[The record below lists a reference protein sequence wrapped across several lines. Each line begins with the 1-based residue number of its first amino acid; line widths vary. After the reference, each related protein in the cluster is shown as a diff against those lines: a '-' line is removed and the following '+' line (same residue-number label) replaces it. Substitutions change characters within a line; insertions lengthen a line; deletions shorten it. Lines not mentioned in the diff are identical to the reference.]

1 MPVYVTKVVWT
12 GSHDGELTCGNG
24 PKMSFSA
31 PPALQGRSGVM
42 TPEDALVAA
51 LNMCF
56 HLMFIWATERLRIN
70 LVSYE
75 CEAEGHVVNLLDR
88 TSMFE
93 RAVLRPTIKV
103 KKDSANRVGRAL
115 KWAHKY
121 SLIANSIKLPVIVES
136 KIESEP

>member
-1 MPVYVTKVVWT
+1 VPIYKTKVVWT
-12 GSHDGELTCGNG
+12 GGHDGELTCSNG

-42 TPEDALVAA
+42 TPEDAFVAA

-56 HLMFIWATERLRIN
+56 HLMFIWATERLKIQ

-75 CEAEGHVVNLLDR
+75 CEAEGRVVDLLDR
-88 TSMFE
+88 TSTFE
-93 RAVLRPTIKV
+93 RLVLRPVIKV
-103 KKDSANRVGRAL
+103 KTDSAMRVGKAL
-115 KWAHKY
+115 EWARKY
-121 SLIANSIKLPVIVES
+121 SLIANSIKAPVLIEP